1 MNVPRIWII
10 VLMDVSILKDPT
22 IVHVLVDIN

>member
-10 VLMDVSILKDPT
+10 VLMDVSILKDLT
-22 IVHVLVDIN
+22 IAHVLMDMN